1 VNLPIRKK
9 NSTIYKIPDKNLFLN
24 RVNIGDVDAPTL
36 RDVEYKETD
45 KDKSDYTADLYSDR
59 MKKPLSQTLKD
70 RKAHLDSAMNL

>member
-1 VNLPIRKK
+1 M
-9 NSTIYKIPDKNLFLN
+9 YKLPDKNLFLN
-24 RVNIGDVDAPTL
+24 RGNIGDADAPTL

-59 MKKPLSQTLKD
+59 MKKPLSQTQKD